1 MKTIKRQLTKAEAV
15 QELLG
20 IFDSHLTGLS
30 KEEQNKRL
38 DALNEYVASLELD
51 RRKSRRPA
59 KTRGSRP

>member
-1 MKTIKRQLTKAEAV
+1 MKTIKRQLTDKEAV
-15 QELLG
+15 QQLRD
-20 IFDSHLTGLS
+20 IFDQNLFKLS
-30 KEEQNKRL
+30 KEEQNRHL